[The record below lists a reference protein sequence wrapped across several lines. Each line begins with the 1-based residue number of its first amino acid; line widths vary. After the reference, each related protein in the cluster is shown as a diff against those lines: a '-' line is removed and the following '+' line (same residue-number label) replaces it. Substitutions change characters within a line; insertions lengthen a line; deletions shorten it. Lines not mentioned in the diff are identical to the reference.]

1 MFETKLVRSECIP
14 VFQILLVLVA
24 SVYDNIVLIKS
35 VMELIYEGFFVK

>member
-1 MFETKLVRSECIP
+1 MFETKLVRLECIP

-24 SVYDNIVLIKS
+24 SVYDIVLIKS

>member
-24 SVYDNIVLIKS
+24 SVYDIVLIKS
-35 VMELIYEGFFVK
+35 VMELIYEGFFVI